1 MAAAVGIG
9 IEGEKNGAR
18 AVAQLSKLV
27 GVEGSAQRAGD
38 VAKTRLPQHGIVEQ
52 PLDENELGA
61 WPNLLPGM
69 QATPGAREKSMSAGG
84 IDTTAVEVDD
94 ASCLATREDD
104 APVKGVAALRVEQA
118 ETPQEIQR
126 IALSCEM
133 TAQARAGGVADPQV
147 LDRGGIVQSAL
158 LKILAP
164 RGSDRVA
171 VDRRWRLAPARQQ
184 GRLEERFAAGGKRG
198 FGGRTDGGT
207 TGQSEGGRR
216 LAAAVTVKEIFAG
229 VDVERRPGFRVQR
242 TESDELGAV
251 TYRPGGP
258 MLLPQ
263 IIQQRQALFE
273 FFDILV
279 HGAVL
284 PPETSV
290 GEGRQPF
297 QGRGGWKH
305 FLRDAGARGFA
316 DRS

>member
-1 MAAAVGIG
+1 
-9 IEGEKNGAR
+9 
-18 AVAQLSKLV
+18 
-27 GVEGSAQRAGD
+27 
-38 VAKTRLPQHGIVEQ
+38 
-52 PLDENELGA
+52 
-61 WPNLLPGM
+61 
-69 QATPGAREKSMSAGG
+69 MSEGG
-84 IDTTAVEVDD
+84 IDTAAVEVDD

-118 ETPQEIQR
+118 ETPQEIER

-158 LKILAP
+158 LKIVQRL
-164 RGSDRVA
+164 GVA
-171 VDRRWRLAPARQQ
+171 IEL
-184 GRLEERFAAGGKRG
+184 LLIESGGLLQH
-198 FGGRTDGGT
+198 GGRVGWRSALLLEVSEALAE
-207 TGQSEGGRR
+207 GQMAGQLDKAKEVAA

-229 VDVERRPGFRVQR
+229 VDIERRPGFRVQR

-251 TYRPGGP
+251 TDRPGGP

-263 IIQQRQALFE
+263 IIEQRQALFE

-297 QGRGGWKH
+297 QGTMVGGNI
-305 FLRDAGARGFA
+305 FLETQGPEDLQN
-316 DRS
+316 RS